1 MYNQLKGKSG
11 KIPRGHAAVKEE
23 FSIDTTG
30 KLGRFGE

>member
-1 MYNQLKGKSG
+1 V
-11 KIPRGHAAVKEE
+11 KIPRGHAAVKVE